1 MRVLTVAIA
10 LAGLL
15 SIASADVTVVRM
27 DDVSGFR
34 VDAPIEPLTI
44 EDKEERSALHMR
56 LPCSGKGVT
65 AIRYSFA
72 ELQDWRG
79 YDTLSWQMLASTTG
93 TKSHIQVQLFDAN
106 NNEVMMRGDLQ
117 PWHLG
122 KWRPMS
128 WNFAQAKP
136 KKAPLDLSR
145 IKMVFFSAWQDFYG
159 HEDGHVVDYW
169 FGPVTRARS
178 YEPTTLAVAPT
189 TTPPV
194 IDGQMDD
201 ACWSTT
207 PVAQQFF
214 LRKGEGLPRETSEVR
229 LLWDEANLYLAVQCF
244 AEVLDP
250 VLQRADEF
258 VAKVTE
264 HDGPVFRDDCMEIF
278 LGPADEPAEYR
289 QLVTNAVGGRYE
301 GKGTDGTWDA
311 PWKAMGS
318 TSEEGYWVA
327 EVAVPW
333 ASLGMTPVAGQEL
346 VANFNRTNKAQGEV
360 SMWSPVTFAFHA
372 PDEFGRLVLL
382 AEPPSVVVE
391 GGTIPPLMMG
401 ENLISPLLRAVRDG
415 RVQVRSKIAQGNSE
429 SESARTF
436 GVSAGTSERHE
447 LPIALDAP
455 GEVSVVY
462 SVMDADTDALHYQS
476 PVCTFATAAVATAEI
491 ETSAPCEV
499 FLNGASL
506 GKAGGAV
513 KGYLEPG
520 ANVLA
525 IVATEPVAVSV
536 SAGGVSLSG
545 AQGWRQGLGPVEG
558 WLTPEFDDSTWQS
571 ADEADGK
578 LDTGAGTC
586 FRRVL
591 AAEVTHLGQLG
602 DADDVHVVAGGAQH
616 LPLVVASPLERALK
630 NAKLVIETP
639 PGLELM
645 DWTEKVP
652 YEWTGTYQG
661 YAASAFERDGEQWR
675 RHELAWEE
683 LQPVSYRADAH
694 ASYTDER
701 IHTLGFVV
709 RAGEVA
715 PGEHHLNVWVE
726 GEDGAV
732 VELPKAVKLT
742 VLPALA
748 DKRPEQIELLMCH
761 GFGAGNYSGEE
772 MGALLD
778 VMSSAGVNSFVE
790 RTHARELYYPML
802 AERGMKNVSESLHYH
817 WSRGLDLAGNRFVDF
832 DATHKGS
839 RYTFACPLWIIGE
852 GREAVSD
859 KLAEYIASAP
869 LPPDALW
876 WDMEFGPK
884 STCFCP
890 RCLAQFAE
898 EHGIEEELTAQLV
911 MEKYE
916 SEWVD
921 TWCGRWAE
929 LAAVYREGMRKAVPD
944 GQLYTYSAY
953 QTERARGNYCID
965 WTLMREGCDVAS
977 AGYGWNDQ
985 IMADTLAA
993 LDGTPLLGGVGYYK
1007 PPRQVNLKV
1016 EYLKLLLAGCKG
1028 VMHYQWSPLDGLD
1041 YTRISEAAALVADH
1055 EAFFVDGVR
1064 ADELVQ
1070 GVAAGNLGALRQGE
1084 RLLVVITN
1092 ASSEDATYAVSVAT
1106 GRGAAAEY
1114 YTGQTYED
1122 TGQMQVT
1129 VPAHD
1134 ARALVMELAN

>member
-1 MRVLTVAIA
+1 MRVLTT
-10 LAGLL
+10 LLCLTGLL
-15 SIASADVTVVRM
+15 SFAAADVTVLRM
-27 DDVSGFR
+27 DDAAGFR

-44 EDKEERSALHMR
+44 EDKDGRAALHMR

-65 AIRYSFA
+65 AIRYTFP

-79 YDTLSWQMLASTTG
+79 YDTLVWEMMASTTG
-93 TKSHIQVQLFDAN
+93 EKSHIQMQLFDAN
-106 NNEVMMRGDLQ
+106 NNEVMTRRDLPASRLNQ
-117 PWHLG
+117 WVPV
-122 KWRPMS
+122 S
-128 WNFAQAKP
+128 WNFAGAKP
-136 KKAPLDLSR
+136 KKDPLDLSR
-145 IKMVFFSAWQDFYG
+145 IKMVFLSAWQDFYG
-159 HEDGHVVDYW
+159 HEAGHVVDYW
-169 FGPVTRARS
+169 FAPVSRQRS

-189 TTPPV
+189 TAPPV
-194 IDGQMDD
+194 IDGQLAD
-201 ACWSTT
+201 ACWTTT

-229 LLWDEANLYLAVQCF
+229 LLWDETNLYLAVQCF
-244 AEVLDP
+244 AEILDP
-250 VLQRADEF
+250 VMQRTDEF

-278 LGPADEPAEYR
+278 LGPADDPGEYR
-289 QLVTNAVGGRYE
+289 QLVTNAIGGRYE

-311 PWKAMGS
+311 PWEAAGS
-318 TSEEGYWVA
+318 TSEAGYWIA

-333 ASLGMTPVAGQEL
+333 TSLGITPAAGTEL

-382 AEPPSVVVE
+382 GAAPPVVVE
-391 GGTIPPLMMG
+391 AGTIPPLMMG
-401 ENLISPLLRAVRDG
+401 ENLITPVMRAVADG
-415 RVQVRSKIAQGNSE
+415 RVLVRSKISQGNR
-429 SESARTF
+429 SAV
-436 GVSAGTSERHE
+436 GAWELDMPAGSSAPVEVSVDLET
-447 LPIALDAP
+447 P

-462 SVMDADTDALHYQS
+462 SVIDADTDALYYQS
-476 PVCTFATAAVATAEI
+476 PVCTFATAAVAAAEI
-491 ETSAPCEV
+491 ETSGPCEV

-506 GKAGGAV
+506 GKGGGAV
-513 KGYLEPG
+513 EGYLEPG

-525 IVATEPVAVSV
+525 IMADQPVAVSV
-536 SAGGVSLSG
+536 SAGGLMLSG
-545 AQGWRQGLGPVEG
+545 ARGWRQGSAVEG
-558 WLTPEFDDSTWQS
+558 WMTSGFDDSAWPIAAET
-571 ADEADGK
+571 DGK
-578 LDTGAGTC
+578 LDARTGVC

-591 AAEVTHLGQLG
+591 AAGVTHFGQLG
-602 DADDVHVVAGGAQH
+602 DADDIHIVAGGAQH
-616 LPLVVASPLERALK
+616 LPLVVASPLERPLK

-639 PGLELM
+639 PDLELM
-645 DWTEKVP
+645 DWTDKVP

-661 YAASAFERDGEQWR
+661 YGASIVERDGTQWR

-683 LQPVSYRADAH
+683 LQPVSYRGEAH

-709 RAGEVA
+709 RAGDIA
-715 PGEHHLNVWVE
+715 PGEKHLRLWVE

-732 VELPKAVKLT
+732 VELPRDVTLT

-748 DKRPEQIELLMCH
+748 GKRPEQIEFLMCH
-761 GFGAGNYSGEE
+761 GFGVGNYSGEE

-778 VMSSAGVNSFVE
+778 VMSAAGVNAFVE
-790 RTHARELYYPML
+790 RTHAREVYYPML

-817 WSRGLDLAGNRFVDF
+817 WSRGLDLAGNKFVDF

-852 GREAVSD
+852 GREAVTD
-859 KLAEYIASAP
+859 KLAEYIAGAP
-869 LPPDALW
+869 SPPDALW

-898 EHGIEEELTAQLV
+898 EHGIAGELTAQLV
-911 MEKYE
+911 MDKYE
-916 SEWVD
+916 SKWVD
-921 TWCGRWAE
+921 TWCKRWAE
-929 LAAVYREGMRKAVPD
+929 LSAVYREGMRKAVPD

-953 QTERARGNYCID
+953 QTERARGQYCID

-1028 VMHYQWSPLDGLD
+1028 IMHYQWGPLDGLD
-1041 YTRISEAAALVADH
+1041 YTRISEAASLVADH
-1055 EAFFVDGVR
+1055 EAFFTEGQR

-1070 GVAAGNLGALRQGE
+1070 GVPAASMAALQVGDRV
-1084 RLLVVITN
+1084 LVVITN
-1092 ASSEDATYAVSVAT
+1092 ASSADATHTVSVPTA
-1106 GRGAAAEY
+1106 RGATEY
-1114 YTGQTYED
+1114 YTGQAYANMT
-1122 TGQMQVT
+1122 QIQVT

-1134 ARALVMELAN
+1134 ARALILELAN